1 MSAPLPGFEWG
12 EKLTVENK
20 NKFRSEIEVFE
31 RLQRDLKALASGK
44 GPTTDDLAAAPIL
57 DLYEVSTLSLP
68 SLAGQVDG
76 KPVDPTEC
84 TGAHLLMLH
93 APKLGWA
100 RTRSGYYRLGVPAD
114 RK

>member
-1 MSAPLPGFEWG
+1 MKPSQ
-12 EKLTVENK
+12 K
-20 NKFRSEIEVFE
+20 NRYRYEIEVFE
-31 RLQRDLKALASGK
+31 RLLGDLKAIAAGG
-44 GPTTDDLAAAPIL
+44 GPTETELAAAPIL

-76 KPVDPTEC
+76 KPVDSSES

>member
-1 MSAPLPGFEWG
+1 M
-12 EKLTVENK
+12 ENK
-20 NKFRSEIEVFE
+20 NKYRYEIEVFE
-31 RLQRDLKALASGK
+31 RLLGDLKALVSGN
-44 GPTTDDLAAAPIL
+44 GPTKDDLAAAPIL

>member
-1 MSAPLPGFEWG
+1 M
-12 EKLTVENK
+12 ENK
-20 NKFRSEIEVFE
+20 NKFHSEIEVFE
-31 RLQRDLKALASGK
+31 RLQRDLKALASGN
-44 GPTTDDLAAAPIL
+44 GPTTDDLAAVPIL
-57 DLYEVSTLSLP
+57 DLYEVSALSLP

-84 TGAHLLMLH
+84 TGAHLLVLH